1 MKKTLLTAIA
11 ALSLLLSG
19 WVAASTPY
27 AKQKSGLSRQL
38 F

>member
-19 WVAASTPY
+19 WVAASTPLRQ
-27 AKQKSGLSRQL
+27 AKSGLSRQL